1 MYDLIL
7 TKLKYVYNDD
17 DNNIDLIKD
26 FINNIKNSSN
36 STPDNPLD
44 NPTDNPTDLL
54 DDNRRKETDNPT
66 YLLDD
71 NRRKETDNPT
81 DLLAETNNT
90 QKETDN
96 IHQETDDTYIQ
107 TSTPTNTPVNAS
119 DLLDDDEQKE
129 TDESQKHPNTTSDL
143 MHDIIPVDTQPET
156 DNPQKE
162 TDNAKIDKL
171 NCLFKKINILFKIL
185 ADLLKYNISKID
197 NDRYKNVNDEKI
209 KFPKTIDSLIL
220 IIGCYG
226 DAFSYDDQE
235 ELFNILELP
244 SYSDLYTISEIPIS
258 MIPFV
263 ANNKINLDALT
274 NDYIIFSEKVLNF
287 SCRILNINTDLEQ
300 DFIIENTIK
309 TDD

>member
-36 STPDNPLD
+36 TTPDDPQKETYD
-44 NPTDNPTDLL
+44 TK
-54 DDNRRKETDNPT
+54 KETDDP
-66 YLLDD
+66 
-71 NRRKETDNPT
+71 
-81 DLLAETNNT
+81 
-90 QKETDN
+90 QKETYD
-96 IHQETDDTYIQ
+96 TDMQ
-107 TSTPTNTPVNAS
+107 TNTPTNTPVNPS
-119 DLLDDDEQKE
+119 DLLDDDTQKEPNNPQKEPNNPQKEPNNPQKE
-129 TDESQKHPNTTSDL
+129 TDATSDL
-143 MHDIIPVDTQPET
+143 MHDIIQADTQNETDIRQTET
-156 DNPQKE
+156 DNS
-162 TDNAKIDKL
+162 KIDKL

-235 ELFNILELP
+235 ELFNILELS
-244 SYSDLYTISEIPIS
+244 SYNDLYTISEIPID

-263 ANNKINLDALT
+263 ANNKIDIESLNT
-274 NDYIIFSEKVLNF
+274 DYIKFSEKVLNF
-287 SCRILNINTDLEQ
+287 SCRLLNINTELEQ
-300 DFIIENTIK
+300 DFIIENTIENS
-309 TDD
+309 D